1 MHGGG
6 GGGSGSKKKARIEII
21 PLIDVI
27 MFLLATFVLF
37 TLSMNKNNGANV
49 DLNEGKTGIDVD
61 PNKAITISLDTEGK
75 ISWNKDLM
83 TWDGFIIELIK
94 YSTQD
99 PSPVILI
106 NFDQNANYGQ
116 AMSILN
122 EIRKAPKP
130 VKVYISTKL
139 PAPGK
144 A

>member
-6 GGGSGSKKKARIEII
+6 GGGSGSKKKANINVI

-49 DLNEGKTGIDVD
+49 SLNDAKTGVDVD
-61 PNKAITISLDTEGK
+61 PNRAVTVSLDTDGK
-75 ISWNKDLM
+75 ISWNKDLV
-83 TWDGFIIELIK
+83 TWDGFIIKLID
-94 YSTQD
+94 YSSQD
-99 PSPVILI
+99 NPVILI
-106 NFDQNANYGQ
+106 NFDQAANYGQ
-116 AMSILN
+116 SMSILN

-139 PAPGK
+139 AQ
-144 A
+144 ASR

>member
-6 GGGSGSKKKARIEII
+6 GGGTGSKKKANINVI

-49 DLNEGKTGIDVD
+49 SLNDAKTGVDVD
-61 PNKAITISLDTEGK
+61 PNRAITVSLDTEGK
-75 ISWNKDLM
+75 ISWNKESV
-83 TWDGFIIELIK
+83 TWDNFIIKLID
-94 YSTQD
+94 YSGQD
-99 PSPVILI
+99 SPIILI
-106 NFDQNANYGQ
+106 NFDQAANYGQ

-139 PAPGK
+139 AQAPR
-144 A
+144 